1 MQQEPDDKACA
12 IGVSRFV
19 SLLQGF
25 PEPVVNGSDDA
36 YAFLVEKNRAM
47 DRETLVKRLQ
57 ELRDAL
63 AKIDQKLK
71 DLNKLLDG
79 EVTDE
84 TVRQYADGLRA
95 ILDEREPI
103 INEARQLILLSYQEA
118 PDDDVSVN

>member
-1 MQQEPDDKACA
+1 
-12 IGVSRFV
+12 
-19 SLLQGF
+19 
-25 PEPVVNGSDDA
+25 
-36 YAFLVEKNRAM
+36 M

>member
-1 MQQEPDDKACA
+1 
-12 IGVSRFV
+12 
-19 SLLQGF
+19 
-25 PEPVVNGSDDA
+25 
-36 YAFLVEKNRAM
+36 M

-57 ELRDAL
+57 ELRDDL

-103 INEARQLILLSYQEA
+103 INEAWQLILLSYQEEL
-118 PDDDVSVN
+118 DDDVSVN